1 MLSISPT
8 FFSKLCFT
16 VLYWFMAMKMVAL
29 GMSFSKLFAVELSLL
44 NYEFLTSSLLTTYLN
59 FFKSRGTVCN
69 FSRSKSFT
77 FRPNKSCVYLNIEPI
92 NPVFL
97 KTYHCVKSV
106 RIRSYSGLH
115 FSRIFPH
122 SDWIQ
127 RIQCISPY
135 SVRMWENVGKIQTEI
150 SPNTESFQ
158 AVYTTGFDYIITAFA
173 DQNGGLLEIEDKA

>member
-1 MLSISPT
+1 
-8 FFSKLCFT
+8 
-16 VLYWFMAMKMVAL
+16 MVAL

-122 SDWIQ
+122 SD
-127 RIQCISPY
+127 
-135 SVRMWENVGKIQTEI
+135 
-150 SPNTESFQ
+150 
-158 AVYTTGFDYIITAFA
+158 
-173 DQNGGLLEIEDKA
+173 